1 MNLTT
6 KVTLSP
12 THPEYSP
19 IIMSVRDAGIGAGVA
34 KFVTALWGS

>member
-12 THPEYSP
+12 TKPEYSP
-19 IIMSVRDAGIGAGVA
+19 IIMPVRDAGISAGVA
-34 KFVTALWGS
+34 KFVTALRGS